1 MFDGLTCKDYSPQ
14 VMYIAST
21 LFDFMLKAEEIL
33 SFKTVFIV
41 HSFEKNIC
49 IIYICIYIYRS
60 EQYISLMSLLF
71 LLVLVRTPLI
81 LRSDSGCF

>member
-1 MFDGLTCKDYSPQ
+1 
-14 VMYIAST
+14 MYIAST

-41 HSFEKNIC
+41 HSFEKNIF
-49 IIYICIYIYRS
+49 IIYIYIYRS

-71 LLVLVRTPLI
+71 LLVENSSYFKIRQWLFLMQTSVKINLHPQRLYK
-81 LRSDSGCF
+81 

>member
-1 MFDGLTCKDYSPQ
+1 
-14 VMYIAST
+14 MYIAST

-41 HSFEKNIC
+41 HSFEKNIF
-49 IIYICIYIYRS
+49 IIYIYIYRS

-71 LLVLVRTPLI
+71 LLVENSSYFKIRQWLFLMQTSVKMYLHPQRLYK
-81 LRSDSGCF
+81 